1 MAVTIKENWKYTEH
15 LELLRNAVR
24 FLSDIV
30 FLIESFA
37 KQYLEKIYK

>member
-1 MAVTIKENWKYTEH
+1 MTVTIKENWKNAEH
-15 LELLRNAVR
+15 LELLRNAVG

-37 KQYLEKIYK
+37 KQCLEKIYK